1 MIEKTN
7 PKKNPSI
14 KVIKTKRNN
23 WTSKKYGSGKKLT
36 FTKYLFASEKE
47 TKKIKNKKKRWTRLT
62 LKTYFSLINLFSFL
76 LGLK

>member
-47 TKKIKNKKKRWTRLT
+47 TKNEF
-62 LKTYFSLINLFSFL
+62 FS
-76 LGLK
+76 